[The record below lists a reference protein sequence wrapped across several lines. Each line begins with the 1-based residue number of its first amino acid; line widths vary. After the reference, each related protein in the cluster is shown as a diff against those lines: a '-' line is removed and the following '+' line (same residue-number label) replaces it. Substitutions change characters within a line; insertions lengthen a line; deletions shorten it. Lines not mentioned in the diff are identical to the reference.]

1 MPVLIAL
8 LVILLITF
16 IASLI
21 SYKMAFYSPK
31 KRVSNVYDIP
41 VDEGAESA
49 NAFIKQMITDMQ
61 ARPFE
66 EITIKSH
73 DNLTLY
79 GRYYHFKDNAPILLQ
94 FHGYRG
100 SAERDM
106 CGGNKVAFER
116 GYNCLVV
123 DHRAH
128 GKSEGTTI
136 TFGIKERFDV
146 VSWCNYINNRFGE
159 NSLITISG
167 VSMGGATV
175 LMASDLDLPSNVIG
189 IWADCP
195 YSSPKDIILKVVK
208 DMRLPARLLWPF
220 IYLGARIFGG
230 FNISATSAKKALK
243 NATVPTF
250 IIHGESDKL
259 VPVEMS
265 MELAKINPN
274 LITVKTVKNAG
285 HGLSFIVDTEN
296 YLNLEDEFWKTCVE
310 RYKNNTKSA

>member
-1 MPVLIAL
+1 MPFLIAII
-8 LVILLITF
+8 VIIFIILL
-16 IASLI
+16 ASFI

-31 KRVSNVYDIP
+31 KRISNVYDIP
-41 VDEGAESA
+41 LDEGAENA
-49 NAFIKQMITDMQ
+49 NEFISQMIKDMQ
-61 ARPFE
+61 ERKCE
-66 EITIKSH
+66 EIYITSH
-73 DNLTLY
+73 DNLKLY

-100 SAERDM
+100 SADRDM

-128 GKSEGTTI
+128 GKSDGTTI

-146 VSWCNYINNRFGE
+146 VSWCNYINKRFGE

-175 LMASDLDLPSNVIG
+175 LMASDLELPKNVIG

-195 YSSPKDIILKVVK
+195 YSSPKDIIKKVVS
-208 DMRLPARLLWPF
+208 DMHLPPRLFWPI
-220 IYLGARIFGG
+220 IYLGALIFGK
-230 FNISATSAKKALK
+230 FNISETSAEKALK
-243 NATVPTF
+243 NVKIPTF
-250 IIHGESDKL
+250 IIHGENDKL

-265 MELAKINPN
+265 KSLAQINPH

-285 HGLSFIVDTEN
+285 HGLSFIVDNEN
-296 YLNLEDEFWKTCVE
+296 YLNLEDEFWKTCVKK
-310 RYKNNTKSA
+310 YKP